1 MLAKIKSK
9 LHSIMKSY
17 RNNQSNVFKYLI
29 VGLLAI
35 NAAIILVLIL
45 DLYFQQIADRT
56 LETLGTLLSG
66 FLTVVLILVYMDI
79 SHTQDDI
86 LEIQGSQETLME
98 HEKAPKLIAESLQYA
113 GEDTFEVVL
122 SNLGGGYADTIR
134 IQVVA
139 EFYDWDAE
147 QRELNHVDSGLLT
160 YQESPSRQQAKSSHS
175 SLVTKDNYLDGN
187 ESSVPFEF
195 DLRFEC
201 DTDADGFFSDFDK
214 KNDLYIQFHKLL
226 EYSVASIEFPSMDAY
241 MQSAYGG
248 SGLSENKISELAD
261 ELPFN
266 RLRMSF
272 CVLYRGIE
280 DDQTI
285 TREIADRMLP
295 LDAELTME
303 EMCDY
308 SQEFSTYNQNL
319 QETKNHMGGFDPIG
333 ANISRDRTG

>member
-1 MLAKIKSK
+1 
-9 LHSIMKSY
+9 MKSY
-17 RNNQSNVFKYLI
+17 QNNQSNVFKYLI

-35 NAAIILVLIL
+35 NAAIILALIL

-139 EFYDWDAE
+139 EFYDWDSGE
-147 QRELNHVDSGLLT
+147 RELNHVDSGLLT
-160 YQESPSRQQAKSSHS
+160 YQESPSRQQAKSNHP
-175 SLVTKDNYLDGN
+175 SLITKDNYLDGN

-195 DLRFEC
+195 DLKFQC
-201 DTDADGFFSDFDK
+201 DTDADGFFSGFDK
-214 KNDLYIQFHKLL
+214 KNDLYIQFHKLI
-226 EYSVASIEFPSMDAY
+226 EYSVASIEFSSIDTY

-248 SGLSENKISELAD
+248 SGLSESKINELAD
-261 ELPFN
+261 ALPFN
-266 RLRMSF
+266 RLRLRF
-272 CVLYRGIE
+272 CVLHTGIE
-280 DDQTI
+280 DDQTSP
-285 TREIADRMLP
+285 REIADRMLP

-303 EMCDY
+303 EMCEY
-308 SQEFSTYNQNL
+308 SQEFDMYKEEL
-319 QETKNHMGGFDPIG
+319 QDTKSHMGGFDPIG
-333 ANISRDRTG
+333 ATISRDRSG